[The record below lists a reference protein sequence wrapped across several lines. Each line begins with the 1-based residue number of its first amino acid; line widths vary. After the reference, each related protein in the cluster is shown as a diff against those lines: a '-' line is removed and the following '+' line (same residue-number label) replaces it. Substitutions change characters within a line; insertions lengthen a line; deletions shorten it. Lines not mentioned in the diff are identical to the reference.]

1 MKRSITQYSLITI
14 GLAAALSACEKNLD
28 LTPQS
33 QISDASFWKT
43 PTDAKL
49 GVASIYDGMQD
60 AYRTKYYLWG
70 EFRGD
75 GYDVDPARASQENLQ
90 LVVNDLQPSNASVLR
105 WNDFYTMINRA
116 NVAIAKI
123 PGIPAYDPNLL
134 AEAHA
139 LRAYA
144 YFDAIRVWG
153 KVPLFT
159 EPLAGLTDDAYKSQT
174 EGAEIMQNV
183 ILPDILKAEQLM
195 TIPTHL
201 FRFSKASVW
210 ALQADIYWY
219 LKDYAKAKAALD
231 KIIALNAYTLVK
243 TRADWQ
249 KLFLA
254 DAFTL
259 GVFETGPEQ
268 IMNLKYDLVEDKG
281 QAGNSA
287 LFFAGIPSFFISNR
301 LETKWTTQFPTDSLG
316 WVTKY
321 PANPP
326 LTTNPD
332 GTKLYGDWRFF
343 ESREE
348 GRPIGGARVAKY
360 QKLNQNPTFDETDI
374 HIYRYAGILLLKGII
389 ENRLN
394 NKTEAVAMLNQIRV
408 ARQLPQAKVTDFATV
423 EALEDALLDE
433 RSYELLGEGKRW
445 WDLVNSGKAV
455 KIMGPINGLTD
466 QRVLFPVYDR
476 HLIDNPKLVQTPG
489 Y

>member
-1 MKRSITQYSLITI
+1 MKQSVINKGIFSI
-14 GLAAALSACEKNLD
+14 ALTMTLGACEKNLD
-28 LTPQS
+28 VAPQS

-49 GVASIYDGMQD
+49 GVAAIYDGMQD

-75 GYDVDPARASQENLQ
+75 GYDVDLNRASQENIQ
-90 LVVNDLQPSNASVLR
+90 LILNDLQPSNQSVLR
-105 WNDFYTMINRA
+105 WNDFYSMINRA
-116 NVAIAKI
+116 NIAIKKI
-123 PGIPAYDPNLL
+123 PDIPAFDPNLL

-153 KVPLFT
+153 KVPLFI
-159 EPLAGLTDDAYKSQT
+159 EPLEGLTDDAYKNQT
-174 EGAEIMQNV
+174 EGTEIMQKV
-183 ILPDILKAEQLM
+183 ILPDVLKAEELM
-195 TIPTHL
+195 TIPTHN

-219 LKDYAKAKAALD
+219 LKDYGKAKAALD
-231 KIIALNAYTLVK
+231 KIIALNAYTLVNN
-243 TRADWQ
+243 RSDWQ
-249 KLFLA
+249 KLFMA

-268 IMNLKYDLVEDKG
+268 ILNLKYDLVEDKG

-287 LFFAGIPSFFISNR
+287 LFFAGIPSFFISAR
-301 LETKWTTQFPTDSLG
+301 LENKWIAQFPTDSAA
-316 WVTKY
+316 WVAKY
-321 PANPP
+321 PNNPP
-326 LTTNPD
+326 LTTHPD
-332 GTKLYGDWRFF
+332 GSKLYGDWRFF

-360 QKLNQNPTFDETDI
+360 QKLNQNPAFDETDI

-394 NKTEAVAMLNQIRV
+394 NKTTAVAMLNQVRV
-408 ARQLPQAKVTDFATV
+408 ARQLPQAKESDFTTV
-423 EALEDALLDE
+423 DQLEDALLDE
-433 RSYELLGEGKRW
+433 RSYELLAEGKRW
-445 WDLVNSGKAV
+445 WDLVSAGKAV
-455 KIMGPINGLTD
+455 QVMDSINGLTQ
-466 QRVLFPVYDR
+466 QRILFPVWDR
-476 HLIDNPKLVQTPG
+476 HIIDNPNLQQTPG